1 MKRESNGSSRE
12 PGENGVL
19 VKRESNNRRYKDL
32 VGASLLIES
41 RNLARYVGV
50 EKLYLKFEG
59 SNPTGTQKDR
69 IALALAEQAKTSGF
83 DSIATASCGNFG
95 AAIAYAAKLW
105 DLKAHIFIPKDYHLP
120 KDRIKRMLECGAE
133 IHYEDGQY
141 EDLVVRSSQ
150 LCKEY
155 GWYDANPGV
164 DGVRQISINEYA
176 EIGIEIYRELRR
188 APDYVF
194 VPVGNGTTLA
204 GIYEGFKRLYQSHKI
219 NLLPRMV
226 ATSTRRG
233 NPIIKSF
240 KLKSRTIID
249 LEREEVRESRVN
261 EPLTNWHSFDGQ
273 EALDAIYESG
283 GFAEYASDS
292 KMIEFSRLLR
302 QEEGISVLP
311 ASASTLAVMNDLA
324 DSKVTVMG
332 RFVAIL
338 TGRDF
343 T

>member
-1 MKRESNGSSRE
+1 MKRELNGTER
-12 PGENGVL
+12 PGPNGAI
-19 VKRESNNRRYKDL
+19 VKRELPKARYRDI
-32 VGASLLIES
+32 VGSSLLIES
-41 RNLARYVGV
+41 RNVARYVGV

-59 SNPTGTQKDR
+59 GNPTGTQKDR
-69 IALALAEQAKTSGF
+69 ISLALAEKAKLEGF

-105 DLKAHIFIPKDYHLP
+105 ELKSHIFIPKDYHLP
-120 KDRIKRMLECGAE
+120 KDRVKRMLDSGAE
-133 IHYEDGQY
+133 IHYEEGQY
-141 EDLVVRSSQ
+141 EDLVIRSSE
-150 LCKEY
+150 LCREY
-155 GWYDANPGV
+155 GWFNANPGV
-164 DGVRQISINEYA
+164 DGVKELSIREYA
-176 EIGIEIYRELRR
+176 EISMEIFRELRR

-204 GIYEGFKRLYQSHKI
+204 GVYEGFKKLHESGKI
-219 NLLPRMV
+219 PLVPRIV

-233 NPIIKSF
+233 NPIVKSY
-240 KLKSRTIID
+240 KLKSRRMID
-249 LEREEVRESRVN
+249 LGRDEIRESRVN

-283 GFAEYASDS
+283 GFAEYASDT
-292 KMIEFSRLLR
+292 KMIEFARLLR
-302 QEEGISVLP
+302 QEEGLNVLP

-343 T
+343 S